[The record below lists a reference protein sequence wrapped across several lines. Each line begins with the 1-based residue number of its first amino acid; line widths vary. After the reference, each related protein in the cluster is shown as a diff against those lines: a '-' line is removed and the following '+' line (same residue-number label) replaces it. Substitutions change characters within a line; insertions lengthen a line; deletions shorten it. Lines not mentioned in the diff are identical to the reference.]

1 MSKWL
6 EDLEQGNKGER
17 VIAEYIT
24 NKKPTYEVVEFRN
37 DKLYDFKIRE
47 VNNNSELTFEVKT
60 DRYEHLKG
68 FMTWNIF
75 IETSCSGKDSGV
87 MSSQADYFVYYFP
100 DFEEAYFI
108 QSDKLRDFVKTHMID
123 GDGIEWKSQS
133 GDGGRVEGVC
143 IHRKYWRKIF
153 NVVTIKKDKSIWK

>member
-6 EDLEQGNKGER
+6 NDLEQGNKGER

-60 DRYEHLKG
+60 DRYEFIKG
-68 FMTWNIF
+68 YMTYNIF
-75 IETSCSGKDSGV
+75 IETSCSGKDSGI